1 VAGGRQL
8 FEHGKRAKR
17 PCFIAG
23 VFGRIEM
30 CDVAHESE
38 TERLVSDYDYFT
50 PGSGGDATIFRTSG
64 CVFLYG

>member
-1 VAGGRQL
+1 
-8 FEHGKRAKR
+8 
-17 PCFIAG
+17 
-23 VFGRIEM
+23 M